1 MTDTPTDPGFR
12 GIAFLH
18 TTRGHA
24 ATFGSLVTEM
34 APEIPVRHIVAEPL
48 LASARHA
55 GVVTAD
61 IADQCRV
68 QLQALADT
76 GARVVVCTCTSL
88 GSCFDET
95 VTATGTHLQRIDRAV
110 AEAACA
116 SNKPLTLVACLET
129 TLAPTLDLLNRIAAA
144 NGQKLDLQTVVLRE
158 AWTLFEAG
166 DHPGFLRA
174 VAEGIRVHV
183 PPGRVVVLT
192 QASMAGA
199 VRHLEDLPLT
209 VLSSPRPGVE
219 RAVATWRQAA
229 AQDAGADA

>member
-1 MTDTPTDPGFR
+1 MTDHPTDPGFR

-55 GVVTAD
+55 GVVTPD
-61 IADQCRV
+61 IAAQCRV
-68 QLQALADT
+68 QLQSLAET

-88 GSCFDET
+88 ASCIDENDT
-95 VTATGTHLQRIDRAV
+95 PAGTHLQRIDRAV

-116 SNKPLTLVACLET
+116 TNKPLTVAACLET

-144 NGQKLDLQTVVLRE
+144 NHQKLDVQTLVLRE
-158 AWTLFEAG
+158 AWALFESG
-166 DHPGFLRA
+166 DHPGYLRA
-174 VAEGIRVHV
+174 VADGIRANVA
-183 PPGRVVVLT
+183 PGRVVILT
-192 QASMAGA
+192 QASMAGS
-199 VRHLEDLPLT
+199 VRYLDDLPLT

-219 RAVATWRQAA
+219 RAVATWR
-229 AQDAGADA
+229 